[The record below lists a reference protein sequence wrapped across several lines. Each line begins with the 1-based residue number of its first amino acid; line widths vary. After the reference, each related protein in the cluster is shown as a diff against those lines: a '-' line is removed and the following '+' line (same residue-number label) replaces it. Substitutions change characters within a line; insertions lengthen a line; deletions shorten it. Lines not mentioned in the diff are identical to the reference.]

1 MPVAEILAGIA
12 LVKSSVDFIK
22 SNIDTCK
29 DIGEIGGAI
38 DGLLRGQQE
47 VNKKQGQRGLGV
59 REQFDTS
66 HIARETIDA
75 KLAAEQ
81 LQEVANMVNLRF
93 GPNTWKEILEERAR
107 RIAEQKEAIKQAKI
121 EKAKADKEL
130 WADVK
135 AVLTVLGAIIG
146 SILGNMNSNS
156 SGGTRTVCK
165 TETRYT
171 EESRTIYSHS
181 TISFVYNGKQ
191 YSLKFKK

>member
-38 DGLLRGQQE
+38 DGLLRGKDE
-47 VNKKQGQRGLGV
+47 VNKKQAKRGLGV
-59 REQFDTS
+59 KEQFDTS

-81 LQEVANMVNLRF
+81 LQEVANMINLRF

-107 RIAEQKEAIKQAKI
+107 RIAEQKESVRLAKI
-121 EKAKADKEL
+121 EKAKADKQL
-130 WADVK
+130 WIEIKQVFTVAGIIFLALGLIVG
-135 AVLTVLGAIIG
+135 AVW
-146 SILGNMNSNS
+146 
-156 SGGTRTVCK
+156 
-165 TETRYT
+165 Y
-171 EESRTIYSHS
+171 SR
-181 TISFVYNGKQ
+181 
-191 YSLKFKK
+191 L

>member
-29 DIGEIGGAI
+29 EIGGAI
-38 DGLLRGQQE
+38 DGLLRGKDE
-47 VNKKQGQRGLGV
+47 VNKKQGKRGLGV

-81 LQEVANMVNLRF
+81 LQEVANMINLRF

-107 RIAEQKEAIKQAKI
+107 RIAEQKEAEKQARI

-130 WADVK
+130 WQDVK
-135 AVLTVLGAIIG
+135 MVFAVIGAIIG
-146 SILGNMNSNS
+146 MV
-156 SGGTRTVCK
+156 VCIAGA
-165 TETRYT
+165 
-171 EESRTIYSHS
+171 IY
-181 TISFVYNGKQ
+181 
-191 YSLKFKK
+191 YSQ

>member
-38 DGLLRGQQE
+38 DDLLRGKDQ
-47 VNKKQGQRGLGV
+47 VNKKQGKRGLGV

-81 LQEVANMVNLRF
+81 LQEVANMINLRF

-107 RIAEQKEAIKQAKI
+107 RIAEQKEAEKQARI

-130 WADVK
+130 WEDVK
-135 AVLTVLGAIIG
+135 MVFAVIGAIIG
-146 SILGNMNSNS
+146 MV
-156 SGGTRTVCK
+156 VCIAGA
-165 TETRYT
+165 
-171 EESRTIYSHS
+171 IY
-181 TISFVYNGKQ
+181 
-191 YSLKFKK
+191 YSQ